1 MRTGA
6 RNLLTDVPGL
16 VVGNAQ
22 DEAIRSGVTV
32 VLSEDDDFVAAVDI
46 RGGGTGTRETAAL
59 APEGVVPAVHGIVLS
74 GGSAFGLDAAG
85 GAMTWLAAQ
94 GRGFAVG
101 AARVPVVPQA
111 ILFDLL
117 NGGDKGW
124 AVRPDMA
131 NPYRA
136 LAVAACAAAGADF
149 ALGTAGAGYGA
160 MAGGL
165 KGGLGSTSIV
175 HESGLTVGALAAVN
189 ARGSVLLDGSAAF
202 NAWAVERDGEYGA
215 VPPPVAPLPDPD
227 WNLAGARL
235 PANTTLAIVATDL
248 ALDKAQVQRLATM
261 AQAGLARAIRPV
273 WTPLDGDVVFAVATG
288 RRALRDPVGDL
299 ALAGALAADCL
310 ARAAA
315 RGVYKASDLG
325 AMRCYREIYGSDDAT

>member
-1 MRTGA
+1 VTLRSGA

-22 DEAIRSGVTV
+22 DEALRSGATV
-32 VLSEDDDFVAAVDI
+32 VLPEDDDFVVAVDI

-59 APEGVVPAVHGIVLS
+59 VPDGVVSAVHGVVLS

-85 GAMTWLAAQ
+85 GAMAWLASR

-101 AARVPVVPQA
+101 DVRVPVVPQA

-117 NGGDKGW
+117 NGGDKAW
-124 AVRPDMA
+124 TARPDMP
-131 NPYRA
+131 NPYRS
-136 LAVAACAAAGADF
+136 LAVAACDAAGADF

-165 KGGLGSTSIV
+165 KGGLGSASIV

-215 VPPPVAPLPDPD
+215 APPPPAPLPEPD

-235 PANTTLAIVATDL
+235 PANTTLAVVATDL
-248 ALDKAQVQRLATM
+248 ALDKAQAQRLAMM

-273 WTPLDGDVVFAVATG
+273 WTPLDGDLVFAVATG
-288 RRALRDPVGDL
+288 RHALRDMVGDL

-310 ARAAA
+310 ARAVA
-315 RGVYKASDLG
+315 RGVYEATTLG
-325 AMRCYREIYGSDDAT
+325 PMRCYREVYGR

>member
-1 MRTGA
+1 MILRTGA

-16 VVGNAQ
+16 AVGNAQ

-32 VLSEDDDFVAAVDI
+32 VLPQEEDFVAAVDI

-59 APEGVVPAVHGIVLS
+59 APDGVVTAVHGLVLS

-85 GAMTWLAAQ
+85 GVMAWLASQ
-94 GRGFAVG
+94 CRGFPVG
-101 AARVPVVPQA
+101 NARVPVVPQA

-117 NGGDKGW
+117 NGGDKAW
-124 AVRPDMA
+124 TARPDLP

-136 LAVAACAAAGADF
+136 LAVAACDAAGADF
-149 ALGTAGAGYGA
+149 ALGTAGAGHGA

-165 KGGLGSTSIV
+165 KGGLGSASIV

-202 NAWAVERDGEYGA
+202 NAWTVERDGEYGA
-215 VPPPVAPLPDPD
+215 VPPPAAPLPDLE

-235 PANTTLAIVATDL
+235 PANTTLAVVATDL
-248 ALDKAQVQRLATM
+248 ALDKAQAQRLAMM

-288 RRALRDPVGDL
+288 RRAPRDAVSDL

-310 ARAAA
+310 ARAVS
-315 RGVYKASDLG
+315 RGVYEATTLG
-325 AMRCYREIYGSDDAT
+325 AMRCYREIYNG